1 MQSRYQPLS
10 CVHALARGIEVSV
23 TTGLKPVVT
32 ERDPN
37 KKLRKTYAC
46 GHAKAAARLHTANP
60 QAPQHPDSGN
70 QTKRS
75 S

>member
-10 CVHALARGIEVSV
+10 CVQALQQRPLSV
-23 TTGLKPVVT
+23 TTGFKPVVT
-32 ERDPN
+32 ERGPN
-37 KKLRKTYAC
+37 KKLGRTYAC